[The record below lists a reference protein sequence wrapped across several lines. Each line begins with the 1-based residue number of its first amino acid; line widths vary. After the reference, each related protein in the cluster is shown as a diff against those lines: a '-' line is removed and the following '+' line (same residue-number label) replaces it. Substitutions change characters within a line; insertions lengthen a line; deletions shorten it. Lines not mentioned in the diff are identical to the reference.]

1 MRPCCIENQT
11 CTSMLPRHQDP
22 IIAIATAPGRG
33 AVGIVR
39 ISGPQLKAWADKLC
53 GKNLL
58 ARQAHYLPFN
68 DDQGEPID
76 QGLALFFPGPNSYT
90 GEDVLELQAHGGP
103 VVLQLLLARCM
114 EAASQLDVAT
124 GLPFLQGLR
133 LAAPGE
139 FTQRAFLNDKIDL
152 AQAEAIAD
160 LIDASTG
167 AAARSASRSLAGDFS
182 KEIHVLRD
190 KLIHLRMLVEA
201 TLDFPEE
208 EIDFL
213 QKADAHGQL
222 DHLQSQLS
230 KVLKR
235 TQQGALLREGIKVV
249 IAGQPNA
256 GKSSL
261 LNALA
266 GAELAI
272 VTPIAGTTRDVVQQ
286 TIQIEGV
293 PVHVIDTAG
302 LREGEGIDE
311 VEQIGIQRAW
321 AQIAA
326 ADAVLF
332 LHDLT
337 RQHLPEYTQADLQI
351 QRTLSGQL
359 PAGVTLIHVW
369 NKCDLAQGNAQASA
383 QATASTS
390 DASKS
395 QDKIHLS
402 AKTGQGI
409 DVLRAQLLA
418 AAGWQPAAEG
428 LYLARERH
436 VQALKRVQSH
446 LEIADAHLRAQAQ
459 SLDLL
464 AEELRL
470 SQSALNEITGEFSAD
485 DLLGVIFSS
494 FCIGK

>member
-1 MRPCCIENQT
+1 
-11 CTSMLPRHQDP
+11 MLARHQDP

-39 ISGPQLKAWADKLC
+39 VSGPKLKAWADAFC
-53 GKNLL
+53 GKTLQ

-68 DDQGEPID
+68 DAQGEPID
-76 QGLALFFPGPNSYT
+76 QGLAIYFSGPNSYT

-103 VVLQLLLARCM
+103 VVLQLLVARCL
-114 EAASQLDVAT
+114 ESANSLDAKT
-124 GLPFLQGLR
+124 GQALLPGLR
-133 LAAPGE
+133 LAQPGE

-182 KEIHVLRD
+182 KEIHTLRD
-190 KLIHLRMLVEA
+190 GLIHLRMLVEA

-213 QKADAHGQL
+213 QKADAQGQL
-222 DHLQSQLS
+222 ERLQVQLE
-230 KVLKR
+230 KVLAR

-337 RQHLPEYTQADLQI
+337 RQHLPDYAQADQQI
-351 QRTLSGQL
+351 QDLLQTKL
-359 PAGVTLIHVW
+359 PSQVTLLNVW
-369 NKCDLAQGNAQASA
+369 NKCDLA
-383 QATASTS
+383 ST
-390 DASKS
+390 DANSHHENHH
-395 QDKIHLS
+395 IHLS

-409 DVLRAQLLA
+409 EVLRVSLLQ
-418 AAGWQPAAEG
+418 AAGWQPANEG

-436 VQALKRVQSH
+436 VQALQRVRSH
-446 LEIADAHLRAQAQ
+446 VEMADAHLRAQAQ

-470 SQSALNEITGEFSAD
+470 SQMALNEITGEFNAD